1 MQNSDSSASNRPPN
15 IMPAVAA
22 PTFQWTLKTQDEQD
36 EEYLSRL
43 EARLKHIQQPDPS
56 MRDTRPQ
63 NSSPA
68 MEESVDTSDDE
79 TSSANGTFDNEHSPR
94 DAPPPMDDDP
104 GIHLLY
110 DHNPTSETSPKA
122 LPGPLPG
129 TISPA
134 HIVVVDPPDPAD
146 PTAIIPPDANN
157 SPERDPEHDPEEDDQ
172 TEHPPRA
179 KLVHFRSRVRIASST
194 HIRNSELRSSRS
206 SSISESSSLSAP
218 LRGPAEESV
227 LAHGAARR
235 LFGVGPVSAA
245 HAAGNGIRPGESLSE
260 MMSSEAASLWL
271 NRRKV
276 GGPKRGGRA
285 RRNRGRVVGD
295 EANTDPDED
304 DVDERS
310 PLAKRARTC
319 YGATPQMT
327 TAVAREID
335 VDAEL
340 DRARRAAR
348 KTEEDVIFGP
358 WPQRL
363 TNWNWWVYK
372 IEHYTCG
379 LCADDPYAE

>member
-1 MQNSDSSASNRPPN
+1 M
-15 IMPAVAA
+15 
-22 PTFQWTLKTQDEQD
+22 
-36 EEYLSRL
+36 
-43 EARLKHIQQPDPS
+43 QQPDPS

-79 TSSANGTFDNEHSPR
+79 TSSAHGTFDNEHSPQ
-94 DAPPPMDDDP
+94 DAPPPIDDDP

-110 DHNPTSETSPKA
+110 NHNPTSETSPKA
-122 LPGPLPG
+122 LSSPLLG
-129 TISPA
+129 TTPT

-157 SPERDPEHDPEEDDQ
+157 SPERDPEHDPEADHEI
-172 TEHPPRA
+172 EHPPRS

-295 EANTDPDED
+295 EANLDPDVDTED

-310 PLAKRARTC
+310 PMAKRARTG

-327 TAVAREID
+327 TTVAREID

-358 WPQRL
+358 WPKRL
-363 TNWNWWVYK
+363 TNWNVSASCAAEIVSDMRLQWWLYK